1 MNLSSLFSWRYFWSR
16 KKKSAINLISGIS
29 VTIFTLGAAVMLV
42 ILSFMNGLEKL
53 VMEMNSAFD
62 PDLKITYTQSKTFP
76 TEKLFSELQRIQGID
91 KITQV
96 LEENAVLRYDEGQE
110 IVKVKGVSSEFE
122 QTSSLNDFVIQGY
135 ADLKDTLH
143 YQAMF
148 GSEVA
153 ARLKINPRSTHVPA
167 QIFVPRKGVK
177 YNPLNPD
184 ASLNAIAVLPRAIVI
199 INEEKDRDVVI
210 LPIEAA
216 RKLLSIPRNVS
227 ALEISV
233 KPEYEAAEVQNQID
247 ALLEDGFV
255 LRNRNEQNETAYA
268 VFKSE
273 KWTTFAILSLI
284 LLISTFNILGALT
297 MLVIDKKED
306 AKVLLGLG
314 ARIGL
319 IRSIFFRTGLLIS
332 FLGIVFGLMLGGL
345 FVWAQLNYGLIKLE
359 GSFVEAFPI
368 AFKPTDLLLVLG
380 SLGLLGALA
389 SYFPAKMV
397 LTK

>member
-1 MNLSSLFSWRYFWSR
+1 MNLSRLFSWRYFWSR

-62 PDLKITYTQSKTFP
+62 PDLKITYTQAKTFP
-76 TEKLFSELQRIQGID
+76 SIGLIEQLQEMEGVNN
-91 KITQV
+91 ITQV
-96 LEENAVLRYDEGQE
+96 LEENAVLRYDDGQE

-135 ADLKDTLH
+135 ADLTDTLH

-153 ARLKINPRSTHVPA
+153 ARLKVNPRSSHVPA

-199 INEEKDRDVVI
+199 VNEEKDRDVVI
-210 LPIEAA
+210 LPIHAV
-216 RKLLSIPRNVS
+216 RRLLSVPTNVT
-227 ALEISV
+227 ALELSV
-233 KPEYEAAEVQNQID
+233 KQEHQVEEIQQAISS
-247 ALLEDGFV
+247 V
-255 LRNRNEQNETAYA
+255 LGEGYVIRNRNEQNETAYA

-319 IRSIFFRTGLLIS
+319 IRAIFFRTGLLIS
-332 FLGIVFGLMLGGL
+332 FLGILFGLILGGV
-345 FVWAQLNYGLIKLE
+345 FVWAQMNYGLIKLE
-359 GSFVEAFPI
+359 GSFVDAFPI
-368 AFKPTDLLLVLG
+368 AFKRSDVLLVLG
-380 SLGLLGALA
+380 SLGFLGAIA
-389 SYFPAKMV
+389 SYFPSKMV
-397 LTK
+397 LSN